1 MPNPA
6 RVLASVLLAAGFS
19 TPALAFDAIVQLPD
33 GQPAV
38 DAQVLVLGQTGSA
51 RTGPDG
57 RFTWVPE
64 PRPPFQ
70 LLAILP
76 GGVYTQPVLVEA
88 LPRDGSPLFVTVRP
102 ALAETVTV
110 EAGSTAHTEAPP
122 ANAATIVLEKDL
134 GQRRPANLAEAIAA
148 LPGAGRLEEGQS
160 AVPSLRGLARGRTL
174 LLIDGARVTAERRAG
189 PSATFLDPATLG
201 SVEIS
206 RGPGS
211 VAWGSDA
218 FGGLIHA
225 RTREV
230 APGAPWAGRLD
241 GTLGTSGAER
251 ALSAEMGRGLRQG
264 GFVLQARYRGSE
276 DYRSPAG
283 EVANSAFRDGG
294 VRARLH
300 HEVGPGRLG
309 ASWQTDLGR
318 DIGKPSADSN
328 VTRAFYPEEDS
339 HRLTVEYAGDPV
351 AALRQWSVLG
361 FLGSYRLV
369 TDRDR
374 LPTEAAPRQVARSDV
389 SARDYGLRAAGT
401 GALGG
406 WRVQAG
412 VDLNGRSGLEALGV
426 QERYADDGTL
436 IAVEEEVSIEDASR
450 RALGAFALVEG
461 RPLPRL
467 VLSAGVRRDHV
478 RAGNEGGYFGDRETS
493 HGATS
498 GSAALVAGPL
508 LGATLTVQASRGF
521 RDPTLSDRY
530 FRGVSGRGF
539 VTGNPDLEPERSV
552 QYDVALRRPGRVRAA
567 LYLYRYEIRDLVE
580 RYRDGTDYFFRNR
593 GRALIQ
599 GIELEGQADL
609 GAGFSAELGAQAAAG
624 RALDDDTPLADIPAE
639 GLTLTL
645 RRVWGARGAA
655 WVRATLRDRR
665 DDPGP
670 TEKPIP
676 GYGVL
681 DAGGTLRLAK
691 GLEARLVLGN
701 ALDRS
706 YFETPDELAVLAP
719 GRSAS
724 LTLSGSFARPRD
736 RPSE

>member
-1 MPNPA
+1 MPSTA
-6 RVLASVLLAAGFS
+6 RVLAPLALLAWLGG
-19 TPALAFDAIVQLPD
+19 PALALDAIVQLPG

-38 DAQVLVLGQTGSA
+38 DAQVLVLGLTGSA

-88 LPRDGSPLFVTVRP
+88 LPADGSPLVVTVRL

-110 EAGSTAHTEAPP
+110 EAGSTPHTEAPP
-122 ANAATIVLEKDL
+122 ANAATLVLEPDL
-134 GQRRPANLAEAIAA
+134 EQRRPANLAEAIAA

-189 PSATFLDPATLG
+189 PSATFLDPATLE

-218 FGGLIHA
+218 FGGLVHA
-225 RTREV
+225 RTRDV
-230 APGAPWAGRLD
+230 APGTPWAGRLD
-241 GTLGTSGAER
+241 GTLGTGGPETAV
-251 ALSAEMGRGLRQG
+251 SAEAGRGLRDG
-264 GFVLQARYRGSE
+264 GFVLQARYRDSGDYGS
-276 DYRSPAG
+276 PGG
-283 EVANSAFRDGG
+283 EVDNSAFRDGG

-300 HEVGPGRLG
+300 HEVGPGRLS
-309 ASWQTDLGR
+309 ASWQSDLGR
-318 DIGKPSADSN
+318 DIGKPAADSD

-339 HRLTVEYAGDPV
+339 HRLTVGYAGDPRG
-351 AALRQWSVLG
+351 ALRQWSLQG

-374 LPTEAAPRQVARSDV
+374 LPTATAPRQVARSDV
-389 SARDYGLRAAGT
+389 SALDYGVRAAGT

-406 WRVQAG
+406 WRLQGGA
-412 VDLNGRSGLEALGV
+412 DLNGRFGLEALGV
-426 QERYADDGTL
+426 QERYDGDGNL
-436 IAVEEEVSIEDASR
+436 ASVEEETSIEDASR
-450 RALGAFALVEG
+450 RALGVFALADG
-461 RPLPRL
+461 RLLPWL
-467 VLSAGVRRDHV
+467 VLSAGLRWDHV
-478 RAGNEGGYFGDRETS
+478 RTRNEGGYFGDQETS

-508 LGATLTVQASRGF
+508 LGTTLTAQASRGF

-539 VTGNPDLEPERSV
+539 VTGNPGLEPERSV
-552 QYDVALRRPGRVRAA
+552 QYDLALRRPGRVRTA
-567 LYLYRYEIRDLVE
+567 LYLYRYQIRDLVE
-580 RYRDGTDYFFRNR
+580 RYREGADYSFRNR
-593 GRALIQ
+593 GRALLR
-599 GIELEGQADL
+599 GIELEAQADL
-609 GAGFSAELGAQAAAG
+609 GAGFSAEVGAQAADG
-624 RALDDDTPLADIPAE
+624 RALDDGTPLADIPAE

-645 RRVWGARGAA
+645 RKAWGARGAA

-670 TEKPIP
+670 TEKAIP

-681 DAGGTLRLAK
+681 DAGATLRLAR

-701 ALDRS
+701 AFDHS

-719 GRSAS
+719 GRAAS
-724 LTLSGSFARPRD
+724 LTLSATF
-736 RPSE
+736 

>member
-1 MPNPA
+1 MSCLV
-6 RVLASVLLAAGFS
+6 RGLAAVLLSVGLCAPTLAADVI
-19 TPALAFDAIVQLPD
+19 LRLPD

-88 LPRDGSPLFVTVRP
+88 LPRDGSPLVVTVRL

-122 ANAATIVLEKDL
+122 ANAASIVLEKDIE
-134 GQRRPANLAEAIAA
+134 QRRPANLAEAIAA

-189 PSATFLDPATLG
+189 PSATFLDPATLE

-225 RTREV
+225 RTREM
-230 APGAPWAGRLD
+230 APRAPWSGRLD
-241 GTLGTSGAER
+241 GTLGTSGPEK
-251 ALSAEMGRGLRQG
+251 ALSAEVGRGVGDG
-264 GFVLQARYRGSE
+264 GFVLQARYRDSG
-276 DYRSPAG
+276 DYRSPEG
-283 EVANSAFRDGG
+283 EVADSAFRDGG
-294 VRARLH
+294 VRGRLH
-300 HEVGPGRLG
+300 QEIGPGRLR
-309 ASWQTDLGR
+309 ATWQTDLGR
-318 DIGKPSADSN
+318 DTGKPAADSN
-328 VTRAFYPEEDS
+328 LTRAFYPEEDS
-339 HRLTVEYAGDPV
+339 HRLTVDYTGDPRGF
-351 AALRQWSVLG
+351 LRQWSVQG
-361 FLGSYRLV
+361 FVGWYRLV

-374 LPTEAAPRQVARSDV
+374 LATEVAPRQVARSDV
-389 SARDYGLRAAGT
+389 SARDYGLRAAGQGT
-401 GALGG
+401 LGG
-406 WRVQAG
+406 WRVQGGA
-412 VDLNGRSGLEALGV
+412 DLNGRYGLEALGV
-426 QERYADDGTL
+426 QERYSDDGTL
-436 IAVEEEVSIEDASR
+436 VSVEEEASMEDASR

-461 RPLPRL
+461 RVLPRL
-467 VLSAGVRRDHV
+467 VLSGGIRRDHV
-478 RAGNEGGYFGDRETS
+478 LARNEGGYFGDDETS

-498 GSAALVAGPL
+498 GAVALVAGPL
-508 LGATLTVQASRGF
+508 LGTTLTTQASRGF

-539 VTGNPDLEPERSV
+539 VTGNPDLEPEHSV
-552 QYDVALRRPGRVRAA
+552 QYDLALRRPGRVRAA
-567 LYLYRYEIRDLVE
+567 LYLYRYEIRDLIE
-580 RYRDGTDYFFRNR
+580 RYREGVDYYFRNR
-593 GRALIQ
+593 GRALIR
-599 GIELEGQADL
+599 GIELEAQADL
-609 GAGFSAELGAQAAAG
+609 GRGFSAELGAQAAEG
-624 RALDDDTPLADIPAE
+624 RSLDDDAPLADIPAE

-645 RRVWGARGAA
+645 RKAWGTRGAA
-655 WVRATLRDRR
+655 WVRATLRDAR

-701 ALDRS
+701 AFDHS

-719 GRSAS
+719 GLRAS
-724 LTLSGSFARPRD
+724 LTLHGSFTRSRS

>member
-1 MPNPA
+1 LD
-6 RVLASVLLAAGFS
+6 V
-19 TPALAFDAIVQLPD
+19 IVRLPG
-33 GQPAV
+33 GQPAA
-38 DAQVLVLGQTGSA
+38 DAQVLVLGLTGSA

-76 GGVYTQPVLVEA
+76 GGIYTRPVLVEV
-88 LPRDGSPLFVTVRP
+88 LPRDGSPLVVTVRP

-122 ANAATIVLEKDL
+122 ANAATIVLEEDL
-134 GQRRPANLAEAIAA
+134 EQRRPANLAEAIAA

-189 PSATFLDPATLG
+189 PSATFLDPATLE

-225 RTREV
+225 RTRDV
-230 APGAPWAGRLD
+230 APSTPWGGGVE
-241 GTLGTSGAER
+241 GTLGTSGPEK
-251 ALSAEMGRGLRQG
+251 ALSAEISRGLADG
-264 GFVLQARYRGSE
+264 GFVLHTHFRDSG
-276 DYRSPAG
+276 DYRSPEG
-283 EVANSAFRDGG
+283 EVVNSAFRDGG

-300 HEVGPGRLG
+300 QELGPGRLA
-309 ASWQTDLGR
+309 ASWQSDLGR
-318 DIGKPSADSN
+318 DIGKPSADSD

-339 HRLTVEYAGDPV
+339 HRLTVDYAGDPGG
-351 AALRQWSVLG
+351 ALSHWSILG
-361 FLGSYRLV
+361 FLGTYRLV

-374 LPTEAAPRQVARSDV
+374 LATVAAPRQVARSDV

-401 GALGG
+401 GAFGG
-406 WRVQAG
+406 WRVQGGA
-412 VDLNGRSGLEALGV
+412 DLNGRFGLEALGV
-426 QERYADDGTL
+426 QERYDGDGSL
-436 IAVEEEVSIEDASR
+436 VSLEEEVSIEDASR
-450 RALGAFALVEG
+450 QALGIFALADG
-461 RPLPRL
+461 RLLSRL
-467 VLSAGVRRDHV
+467 LLSAGLRWDNVRTR
-478 RAGNEGGYFGDRETS
+478 NEGGYFGDQETS
-493 HGATS
+493 HGAMS
-498 GSAALVAGPL
+498 GALALVAGPF
-508 LGATLTVQASRGF
+508 LGATLTAQASRGF

-530 FRGVSGRGF
+530 FRGVGGRGF

-552 QYDVALRRPGRVRAA
+552 QYDLALRRPGRVRAA
-567 LYLYRYEIRDLVE
+567 LYVYRYEIRDLVE
-580 RYRDGTDYFFRNR
+580 RYRDGADYYFRNR
-593 GRALIQ
+593 GRARLQ
-599 GIELEGQADL
+599 GIELEAQADL
-609 GAGFSAELGAQAAAG
+609 GAGFSAEIGAQAADG
-624 RALDDDTPLADIPAE
+624 RALDDGTPLADIPAE

-645 RRVWGARGAA
+645 RKAWSDRGAA

-681 DAGGTLRLAK
+681 DAGGTLRLGK
-691 GLEARLVLGN
+691 CLEVRLVLGN
-701 ALDRS
+701 AFDHS

-724 LTLSGSFARPRD
+724 ITLHGSFAR
-736 RPSE
+736 